1 MPNYYKKLLTKFI
14 SKLASADGMIIAI
27 SGKAGSGKSTVAKE
41 VAKKLGL
48 KHYSVGDLMRQLA
61 KEKKMPL
68 NELSRLAE
76 KDRSIDMELD
86 KKTIELRAADNFVI
100 DGRLTAY
107 FLPYADLKIFLDCND
122 KVRAERILKDNR
134 DDEKSKN
141 LRELVKKIRQ
151 REQSERKRYDNLYSI
166 DSHDKKLYNLIID
179 TTKLGVKEVVDRII
193 KEAKSGE
200 AKNL

>member
-1 MPNYYKKLLTKFI
+1 
-14 SKLASADGMIIAI
+14 MIITI

-48 KHYSVGDLMRQLA
+48 EHYSVGDLMRKLA
-61 KEKKMPL
+61 KEKKMSL
-68 NELSRLAE
+68 NDLSRLAE

-107 FLPYADLKIFLDCND
+107 FLPYADLKIFLDCED

-134 DDEKSKN
+134 DDEKSKS
-141 LRELVKKIRQ
+141 LKELIKKIRQ
-151 REQSERKRYDNLYSI
+151 REKSERKRYDNLYSI